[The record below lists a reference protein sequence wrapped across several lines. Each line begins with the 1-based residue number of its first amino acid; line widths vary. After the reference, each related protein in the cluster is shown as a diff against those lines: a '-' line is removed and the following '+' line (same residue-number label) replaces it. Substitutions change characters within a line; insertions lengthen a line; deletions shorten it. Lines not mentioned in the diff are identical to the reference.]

1 MSGLSLNYG
10 DAWGLGTG
18 SYSSREKEI
27 ANFLVNSFK
36 QEVAREALSVGC
48 DRQTFEDVWAEVGRK
63 SELPAA
69 LRVIKRNGFY
79 RNRVLEAL
87 KRELGLEAYKN
98 KSFTTAMFDEKDI
111 EECEKIGVTPEQM
124 IEFLKTLY

>member
-27 ANFLVNSFK
+27 ANVLENSFK
-36 QEVAREALSVGC
+36 EEVAREA
-48 DRQTFEDVWAEVGRK
+48 RRK

-69 LRVIKRNGFY
+69 FRVIKRNGFY
-79 RNRVLEAL
+79 RNRFLEAL

-98 KSFTTAMFDEKDI
+98 KSFTIAMFDEKDI
-111 EECEKIGVTPEQM
+111 EECETIGVTPEQM
-124 IEFLKTLY
+124 VEFLKSLY